1 LQDGLK
7 RIAAEV
13 GQNTGCKLELSLGAG
28 YPAVM
33 NPPELYGKVR
43 TMVSFRELEAPSMIT
58 EDFSWYQRT
67 VPGLFF
73 FLGTGDNPALHSD
86 NFDFPEGILISGADF
101 FEKIAE
107 AYA

>member
-1 LQDGLK
+1 VSIGK
-7 RIAAEV
+7 EV
-13 GQNTGCKLELSLGAG
+13 EEDTGCTVEIHMNDG

-33 NPPELYGKVR
+33 NPGDLYDRVAQIAPFLAMEK
-43 TMVSFRELEAPSMIT
+43 PSMIT